1 MRAAPR
7 PPISRPPEDKGWRR
21 CENASPPA
29 FRGNLFARRTPI
41 SDFLNPPKKG
51 AARTANG
58 IFQAWEKRTELVKL
72 QVNAESAAND
82 AKTIRLRALRL
93 EKEALDAEAA
103 RLEALNAPPSPVK
116 KRSKNSG

>member
-1 MRAAPR
+1 MPSGIASCFLKTLFPR
-7 PPISRPPEDKGWRR
+7 RI
-21 CENASPPA
+21 A
-29 FRGNLFARRTPI
+29 I
-41 SDFLNPPKKG
+41 SDFLNPPKKS

-93 EKEALDAEAA
+93 EKEAQDAEAA
-103 RLEALNAPPSPVK
+103 RLKALTAPPSPVK
-116 KRSKNSG
+116 KRSKTSG